1 MQELDFYIRTVYK
14 RKDRKVNP
22 VNIPLPDGVNPGGG
36 MNLSKT
42 GPYLDQRSGVI
53 VPRGSRLTPERLA
66 KMRIGGK
73 NLTEPERQLFI
84 GILFEYEGAIAFE
97 DSEMGR
103 LRPEIEPPI
112 VIHTVPHAPWQQ
124 QNLRLP
130 RSMQEEAT
138 RQV

>member
-1 MQELDFYIRTVYK
+1 MVPHQLRPPENDVFCITVDNAGFVSMQELDFYIRTVYK

-73 NLTEPERQLFI
+73 NLTEPE
-84 GILFEYEGAIAFE
+84 
-97 DSEMGR
+97 
-103 LRPEIEPPI
+103 
-112 VIHTVPHAPWQQ
+112 
-124 QNLRLP
+124 
-130 RSMQEEAT
+130 
-138 RQV
+138 